1 MKDDKLIEGVLINHP
16 RFLIRQKTKQFP
28 KGRTGKRFH
37 DKLKNNCTI
46 VDKTMPG
53 EKQGAMPSPLTQQE
67 IMDEEPTAE
76 ESKE

>member
-1 MKDDKLIEGVLINHP
+1 MIEGVLINHP
-16 RFLIRQKTKQFP
+16 RFLIRQKTKQHP

-37 DKLKNNCTI
+37 DKLKKSVTI
-46 VDKTMPG
+46 VDKTKPG

-67 IMDEEPTAE
+67 IMDEEATTE